1 MSLAPGG
8 KRVLVT
14 DEEPVNRFRPSVDV
28 LFNSV
33 SKNAKVPVIG
43 AILTGMGKD
52 GAQGLLNLK
61 KSGAF
66 TIAQDETTSVVFG
79 MPKEAIN
86 IGAALKI
93 EKLDKISQAFV
104 DASKNLVFRKAKIS

>member
-1 MSLAPGG
+1 MSLSSGG
-8 KRVLVT
+8 RHVRVT

-33 SKNAKVPVIG
+33 AKNARLPVIA

-52 GAQGLLNLK
+52 GAAGMLNLK
-61 KSGAF
+61 TSGAY

-79 MPKEAIN
+79 MPKEAIAL
-86 IGAALKI
+86 GAIVKI
-93 EKLDKISQAFV
+93 EKLDKISQTFL
-104 DASKNLVFRKAKIS
+104 DASKLMLSKKARIS